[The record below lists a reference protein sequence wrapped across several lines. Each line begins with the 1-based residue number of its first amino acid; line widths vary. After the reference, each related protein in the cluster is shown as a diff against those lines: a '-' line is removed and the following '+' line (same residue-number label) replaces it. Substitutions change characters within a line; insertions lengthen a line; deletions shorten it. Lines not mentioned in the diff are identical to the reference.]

1 MKVIGIEEGRE
12 KIKKINK
19 KKLTVL
25 IIISILILTA
35 IILFCVYMGNK
46 TFRDFMDKYVLMK
59 NVTEN
64 NLNSITLE
72 EPENIQVYA
81 YDKYIS
87 VFSQNKLVGYNSN
100 GKKEYELSVEIT
112 NPIIDTNN
120 RFLLIAEKE
129 KQRIYL
135 ISGNNIVW
143 QKDLEGNISRI
154 NVNKNGYVSVIIT
167 GTTYKSIIQTFDSQ
181 GNEMFKTY
189 LSNSIAM
196 DSDISSDNKYMSFA
210 EISTNGTTVQSRIK
224 TVSIQKAKEKEAS
237 SDPIISNI
245 ASPTDSVALSIKYQD
260 SNRLVC
266 MYDDS
271 IHILQNGADEEL
283 LKLKEDGQKVVFG
296 DIKLNNFVVRI
307 LEKSVLLST
316 QSTVEFVNVGSK
328 KTNIYTIDSVVKE
341 IYVNNNYI
349 ALNLGSE
356 VYFVGTNGWLNKK
369 YTSSQEVRKVVINN
383 ECAGIVYRDKIEII
397 NL

>member
-25 IIISILILTA
+25 IIISVLILTA

-135 ISGNNIVW
+135 VSGNNIVW

>member
-25 IIISILILTA
+25 IIISVLILTA
-35 IILFCVYMGNK
+35 IILFCIYMGNK

-112 NPIIDTNN
+112 NPIINTNN

>member
-25 IIISILILTA
+25 IIISVLILTA

-112 NPIIDTNN
+112 NPIIYTNN

-271 IHILQNGADEEL
+271 IHIIQNGTDEEL

-296 DIKLNNFVVRI
+296 DIKLNNFAVRI

-383 ECAGIVYRDKIEII
+383 DCAGIVYRDKIEII

>member
-25 IIISILILTA
+25 IIISVLILTS

-328 KTNIYTIDSVVKE
+328 KTKIYTIDSVVKE

>member
-25 IIISILILTA
+25 IIISVLILTA

-154 NVNKNGYVSVIIT
+154 NVNKNGYVSVILT

>member
-25 IIISILILTA
+25 IIISVLILTA

-100 GKKEYELSVEIT
+100 GKKEYELSIEIT